1 MKDGTRVGL
10 VGCGNISGAYL
21 NALKDMP
28 GIEVPL
34 CADLDG
40 AAAARCAETYGMEA
54 VSVDALLHHA
64 EVDIV
69 LNLTPPQAHTGI
81 NLRALEAGKHVYVEK
96 PLALTRADGRR
107 VMETAAA
114 RGLRV
119 GSAPDTFLGGSHQTA
134 RALID
139 SGAIGRPL
147 AGIAWMICRGHESWH
162 PNPAF
167 YYRPGGGPMFDMG
180 PYYLTALVNLLGP
193 VRRVAAITAR
203 GFEERIATSEARNGE
218 RIPVDVSTHYAGTLE
233 FTAGAVVTLLTTFD
247 VWHSEY
253 TRLEIFGS
261 EGSLRAAD
269 PNGFG
274 GQVFRLPPGGQTWE
288 EQPLSHGRTEN
299 LRGLGLADM
308 AHAIREGRPARCGG
322 ELALHVLDVMCA
334 FDESSAEGRHVD
346 LSSTCARPAPMEPAL
361 L

>member
-1 MKDGTRVGL
+1 MNDVTCVGL
-10 VGCGNISGAYL
+10 IGCGNISGAYL
-21 NALKDMP
+21 KTLQEMP
-28 GIEVPL
+28 GIRVSV

-40 AAAARCAETYGMEA
+40 EAAARCAGKYDMKALTVE
-54 VSVDALLHHA
+54 ALLQSA

-69 LNLTPPQAHTGI
+69 LNLTTPQAHTEI
-81 NLRALEAGKHVYVEK
+81 NLRALNAGKHVYAEK
-96 PLALTRADGRR
+96 PLALTREDGRR

-134 RALID
+134 RGLID
-139 SGAIGRPL
+139 AGAIGRPL
-147 AGIAWMICRGHESWH
+147 SGIAWMICRGHESWH
-162 PNPAF
+162 TNPAF

-193 VRRVAAITAR
+193 VRRVAAITSR
-203 GFEERIATSEARNGE
+203 GFEERVATSEARNGE

-233 FTAGAVVTLLTTFD
+233 FIDGAVVTLLTTFD
-247 VWHSEY
+247 VKHSEY

-274 GQVFRLPPGGQTWE
+274 GQVFRLPPTGKTWE
-288 EQPLSHGRTEN
+288 EQTLTHGRTTN

-308 AHAIREGRPARCGG
+308 AQAIREDRPTRCSG
-322 ELALHVLDVMCA
+322 ELAMHVLDVMCA

-346 LSSTCARPAPMEPAL
+346 ITSPVERPAPMDPGL
-361 L
+361 